1 MLRRSN
7 SPATG
12 PSHDGNRIPTDS
24 PVEARLAF
32 PRNSGVLSVGN
43 RGGRPCRRSTVVR
56 GATNPRVL
64 QSSAHL
70 ARRNC
75 VLRGWWI
82 RQSEER
88 SASTTLNS
96 QAGLSNSVVPNGPGM
111 RTLVKSVATTAP
123 SVTLGQQSSHSSKD
137 RPPYGTELN
146 AFSTVPNKLFDLL
159 GSVDCSGKLTT
170 TRQDGEEPLSGH
182 CNSDVGDVEGATPFP
197 QDTHGSSSVVVDHS
211 YHSAEF
217 TRKVCEVEEPPG
229 RSCSDVVG
237 GPGVAPC
244 QMEGDGTEIVCI
256 FDLQSHSIL
265 LADLALLACM
275 WCKEVFLHDELSID
289 QFLCHLSK
297 IHRIPTIPHCSTNV
311 DWKRFGELT
320 PCKLRVICKIC
331 RSLSFI
337 TIRALAKHAMVVHC
351 VDVRCLN
358 G

>member
-1 MLRRSN
+1 MYRSSSNFRSDKHNLLEIFFTAKMLRRSN

-217 TRKVCEVEEPPG
+217 TRKDLVLRRARWKVMLVCG
-229 RSCSDVVG
+229 ARKYSSTTNSQLISFF
-237 GPGVAPC
+237 AIC
-244 QMEGDGTEIVCI
+244 QRFIA
-256 FDLQSHSIL
+256 FRR
-265 LADLALLACM
+265 
-275 WCKEVFLHDELSID
+275 F
-289 QFLCHLSK
+289 
-297 IHRIPTIPHCSTNV
+297 RIAVPT
-311 DWKRFGELT
+311 LT
-320 PCKLRVICKIC
+320 GSV
-331 RSLSFI
+331 S
-337 TIRALAKHAMVVHC
+337 A
-351 VDVRCLN
+351 N
-358 G
+358 